1 MSRKSWLKLERPCI
15 KLSAQIMYMVALIA
29 LSSSILDS
37 AFFENTTGEV
47 LNRAENEIL
56 CDASP
61 RIGCDENHQATRMYL
76 GRVVGVQKNTTSS
89 AASPSSLMEW
99 NNPLKNLPQVVRR
112 LSDGK
117 IKQKTSVKIV
127 VYDKIK
133 GYLNWMQDWF
143 ILAAKQRC
151 NTICTLT
158 DDVKEVT

>member
-1 MSRKSWLKLERPCI
+1 MSRKSWLRLKMLCI
-15 KLSAQIMYMVALIA
+15 KLTTQFMHVVALIA

-37 AFFENTTGEV
+37 AFFESTTV
-47 LNRAENEIL
+47 KVTNRAENEIL
-56 CDASP
+56 CEASP
-61 RIGCDENHQATRMYL
+61 CIGCDENHQATRMYL
-76 GRVVGVQKNTTSS
+76 GRVVDVQNNTTSS

-158 DDVKEVT
+158 DDRKEVI